1 MVPHGLCLIISVKW
15 GFFWG
20 ALSQL
25 KMRTF
30 HKFSLSLPQSWGMAC
45 SWGLDLAL
53 AKRSTFPWMLYI
65 STVEDLVML
74 GVLSLVA
81 PWQRSGAASVDALSV
96 SCGGADYSFFGCCIS
111 ILWGT
116 LPWVLITVKL
126 EGVCWMLDLSLGQEH
141 FLGNSAT
148 YLGGQISRRF
158 CCYCT
163 TMPSLSF
170 SDPHPDFSNQ
180 TWVSACRRCSGILVG
195 VVSQPRRSTIS

>member
-1 MVPHGLCLIISVKW
+1 M
-15 GFFWG
+15 F
-20 ALSQL
+20 
-25 KMRTF
+25 
-30 HKFSLSLPQSWGMAC
+30 
-45 SWGLDLAL
+45 
-53 AKRSTFPWMLYI
+53 YI

-81 PWQRSGAASVDALSV
+81 SWQPLKWAASVDALYQSW
-96 SCGGADYSFFGCCIS
+96 GGGDYSFFECYIT

-126 EGVCWMLDLSLGQEH
+126 EGGCWILNLNLGQEV

-148 YLGGQISRRF
+148 YLGEQMSRRF

-163 TMPSLSF
+163 TMPSLPF

-180 TWVSACRRCSGILVG
+180 AWVSASGRCSGILVG
-195 VVSQPRRSTIS
+195 VVSQPRRSAIS